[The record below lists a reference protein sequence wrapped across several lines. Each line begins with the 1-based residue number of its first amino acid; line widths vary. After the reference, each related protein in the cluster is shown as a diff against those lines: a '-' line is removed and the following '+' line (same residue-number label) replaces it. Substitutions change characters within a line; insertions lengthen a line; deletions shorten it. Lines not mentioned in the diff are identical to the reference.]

1 MPLDTVQHSI
11 HIRRKKNQRVFRNIA
26 RLWDIGKKAQSHQDI
41 LDGLHPWQDDITL
54 KFENVLPV
62 LLGIIGVLFCLL
74 LLIQPSN
81 IWLQFCLLIGLG
93 CIFWAFI
100 TYEQDDP
107 IEEVITFL
115 EQESIAQRYQL
126 AWQQPPQHLARI
138 LQPVYL
144 IAHLKSLFPL
154 FNLGNLSNEIRR
166 YASTVWQDQQGKQH
180 QVLVF
185 EYRYV
190 SETRIKDQNGNDY
203 KVREVVRHLSGVFVF
218 DVQLQGL
225 AVTSN
230 NKTFGAPYHVPWHT
244 SDIRLNQKLNFF
256 GSDAIQLARTLS
268 PAMVLK
274 LDDFFQHQQGD
285 LLFHPER
292 NTLCFLGNRN
302 LFEISSKAKNIQDI
316 SALRGHLRT
325 FKLPYL
331 EQLQTD
337 LIDFL
342 D

>member
-1 MPLDTVQHSI
+1 MPLDTVKHSI
-11 HIRRKKNQRVFRNIA
+11 HIRRKKNQRVFHNIA
-26 RLWDIGKKAQSHQDI
+26 RLWDIGKKAQSHQEI

-54 KFENVLPV
+54 KFENVLPI
-62 LLGIIGVLFCLL
+62 LLGIVGVLFCLL

-81 IWLQFCLLIGLG
+81 IWLQFCLLIGVV

-126 AWQQPPQHLARI
+126 AWQQPPQHFAKT
-138 LQPVYL
+138 LQPIYF
-144 IAHLKSLFPL
+144 IAHLKAMFPL
-154 FNLGNLSNEIRR
+154 FHLGNLSNDITR
-166 YASTVWQDQQGKQH
+166 YASTVWLDQQGKQH
-180 QVLVF
+180 QVLLF

-190 SETRIKDQNGNDY
+190 SEIRIKDKNGNDY
-203 KVREVVRHLSGVFVF
+203 KVKEVVRYLSGVFVF
-218 DVQLQGL
+218 DVKIQGL
-225 AVTSN
+225 AISTN
-230 NKTFGAPYHVPWHT
+230 KKTFGAPYHVPWHT

-256 GSDAIQLARTLS
+256 GSDAIQMARTLS
-268 PAMVLK
+268 PALVLK

-292 NTLCFLGNRN
+292 HTLCFLGSKN

-342 D
+342 E

>member
-126 AWQQPPQHLARI
+126 AWQQ
-138 LQPVYL
+138 QP
-144 IAHLKSLFPL
+144 
-154 FNLGNLSNEIRR
+154 
-166 YASTVWQDQQGKQH
+166 
-180 QVLVF
+180 
-185 EYRYV
+185 
-190 SETRIKDQNGNDY
+190 
-203 KVREVVRHLSGVFVF
+203 
-218 DVQLQGL
+218 
-225 AVTSN
+225 
-230 NKTFGAPYHVPWHT
+230 
-244 SDIRLNQKLNFF
+244 
-256 GSDAIQLARTLS
+256 
-268 PAMVLK
+268 
-274 LDDFFQHQQGD
+274 
-285 LLFHPER
+285 
-292 NTLCFLGNRN
+292 
-302 LFEISSKAKNIQDI
+302 
-316 SALRGHLRT
+316 
-325 FKLPYL
+325 
-331 EQLQTD
+331 
-337 LIDFL
+337 
-342 D
+342 